1 MKFIQFDAAGSIVAR
16 FDEDPIYLPH
26 PDGTVEVDDE
36 LWKRTFSESDGIWSR
51 DSNTGEI
58 IKLPFRAAP
67 ATQKTRFTVREFAKR
82 FSLEEQVAI
91 RRASL
96 DDMEVGLIYDDFNR
110 AEFIDIEDPDV
121 ATALDFYVS
130 KGLLNADRAEQL
142 LIPVFEDSAAR

>member
-1 MKFIQFDAAGSIVAR
+1 MKFIQFDSAGLIVAR

-26 PDGTVEVDDE
+26 PDGTVEVDDV
-36 LWKRTFSESDGIWSR
+36 LWTRTFVESDGIWSR
-51 DSNTGEI
+51 DPNTGEI
-58 IKLPFRAAP
+58 TKLPFPAAP

-82 FSLEEQVAI
+82 FSLDEQVAI

-121 ATALDFYVS
+121 STALAFYVS
-130 KGLLNADRAEQL
+130 KGLLDADRAEQL
-142 LIPVFEDSAAR
+142 LTPVFEDSAAQ